1 MLQIQVIEA
10 IAMKKVLFIDE
21 VHPALMDQLLA
32 AGFSCDF
39 PTDWTLQDYLLNL
52 PQYQGVVIRSKFKFD
67 KPVIDRALQ
76 LKFIARFG
84 AGMENI
90 DVDYAQSKGIKC
102 LHAPEGNKDAVGEHA
117 LGMLLA
123 LMNNLC
129 RADREVRKGIWKRE
143 PNRGV
148 ELSGKVVGIIGFGNM
163 GTAFAQKISGFGCE
177 VLVYDKYKKG
187 FGQQFS
193 SVKKVEMDTLFEKA
207 EVVSLHLPLTAETK
221 ALVDMTWI
229 EKFRKSFYFINTARG
244 PIVKT
249 DALVK
254 GLKSGKVVGA
264 CLDVSEFE
272 STSFEQFNA
281 PSDEAAYQY
290 LLSSDRVV
298 LSPHIAGWTHESN
311 LKMANALAQKIIAL
325 T

>member
-1 MLQIQVIEA
+1 
-10 IAMKKVLFIDE
+10 MKKVLFIDE
-21 VHPALMDQLLA
+21 VHPALMDQLIT

-39 PTDWTLQDYLLNL
+39 PTDWSLEDYLLNL
-52 PQYQGVVIRSKFKFD
+52 PHYQGVVIRSKFKFD
-67 KPVIDRALQ
+67 KAVIDKARQ
-76 LKFIARFG
+76 LAFIARFG

-90 DVDYAQSKGIKC
+90 DVDYAESKGIKC

-129 RADREVRKGIWKRE
+129 RADQEVRNGIWRRE

-177 VLVYDKYKKG
+177 ELVYDKYKKG

-193 SVKKVEMDTLFEKA
+193 GIKDVEMEALFDNA

-221 ALVDMTWI
+221 ALVDEIWI
-229 EKFRKSFYFINTARG
+229 EKFRNSFYLINTARG

-254 GLKSGKVVGA
+254 GLKSGKVIGA

-272 STSFEQFNA
+272 STSFEHFNA
-281 PSDEAAYQY
+281 PGDAAAYQY
-290 LLSSDRVV
+290 LLSSDRVI

-311 LKMANALAQKIIAL
+311 FKMANALAQKILAL